1 LRREFAN
8 YPGARINLIT
18 FSNGP
23 PLEAP
28 IAIQLKGE
36 DLTVL
41 KALAGRVETVLNQT
55 AGTRDVVNPIRVD
68 RTDLNLGID
77 EDKAAALGIPSGLAR
92 RVVRLALSGEDA
104 ARYRDL
110 DGDDYAVTV
119 GLPPSQTTSG
129 GRNDLSALDHIYIPS
144 AGGQATPLSAIASP
158 YLQSSPSRIER
169 FQRQRKVTVTAYTQT
184 GQVTS
189 KVTADAVARIQDQV
203 ELPPG
208 YSLSL
213 GGEAKAQSESFSGL
227 GSAIMVAV
235 AGILAVLVLEFG
247 RFRSALVVAGIIPL
261 GLFGAVAALWI
272 TGNSLSFTATIG
284 IIALIGIE
292 IKNSI
297 LLVDFTEQLHREG
310 VGLAEAIE
318 KAGEVRFLPVLL
330 TSVTAIGGL
339 LPLAFERSGLYS
351 PLAIAIIG
359 GLISSTLL
367 SRIATPVMYWLVARG
382 DEAKAKA

>member
-1 LRREFAN
+1 M
-8 YPGARINLIT
+8 
-18 FSNGP
+18 
-23 PLEAP
+23 
-28 IAIQLKGE
+28 
-36 DLTVL
+36 
-41 KALAGRVETVLNQT
+41 LNDT
-55 AGTRDVVNPIRVD
+55 PGTRDVINPVRID

-77 EDKAAALGIPSGLAR
+77 ADKAAARGIPAGLAR
-92 RVVRLALSGEDA
+92 RVVRMALSGEDA
-104 ARYRDL
+104 ARFRDA

-119 GLPPSQTTSG
+119 RLPLSQTQSG
-129 GRNDLSALDHIYIPS
+129 GRSDLSALDQIYIPS
-144 AGGQATPLSAIASP
+144 AQGQATPLSAIASP
-158 YLQSSPSRIER
+158 VLQSSPSMVDRY
-169 FQRQRKVTVTAYTQT
+169 QKARQVTVVSYTQT
-184 GQVTS
+184 GALTS
-189 KVTADAVARIQDQV
+189 KVTAEALKRIEKQV
-203 ELPPG
+203 PLPPG

-213 GGEAKAQSESFSGL
+213 GGEAEAQSESFSGL
-227 GSAIMVAV
+227 GAAITIAV
-235 AGILAVLVLEFG
+235 LGILAVLVLEFG
-247 RFRSALVVAGIIPL
+247 RFRSAIVVAGIIPL
-261 GLFGAVAALWI
+261 GLFGAVTALWL

-359 GLISSTLL
+359 GLVSSTLL

-382 DEAKAKA
+382 DEPKTALAA